1 MDSGIA
7 IKVQRHECVLHCPQ
21 SNQNRTSDLLG
32 ENARSLQV
40 AADLVE
46 EIAYNLAGYVNSSCS
61 ASLVL
66 ISHELRQKS
75 RKLSLTELEVKP

>member
-1 MDSGIA
+1 MDSGSA
-7 IKVQRHECVLHCPQ
+7 IKDRMYECVLHCHQ
-21 SNQNRTSDLLG
+21 SSQNGVSDLLR
-32 ENARSLQV
+32 ENVRSLQV

-75 RKLSLTELEVKP
+75 KRLSLTGFEAKS